1 MTRRVLFALSLFLAT
16 ESLHADSAV
25 LALAQASY
33 TFHEEAGTGAVTIL
47 RSGDKTVACS
57 VSYRVSVNTVLI
69 VDTVSFA
76 ANEVSKTVSFP
87 IPNDNLYDNYE
98 ASSTIYSFSISNAVN
113 AQIGSPGNATIRI
126 IDDEPLPTVTLQCN
140 PTVAEGNSGITL
152 FPVVVTLSGPF
163 RGNVFVD
170 VYVIGGTATADPDF
184 ADGFQNLITSLR
196 SRRDRRLAPLSS
208 RSRATTPRSPMRR
221 WSSARGSRVSRC
233 SRPRPPCS
241 RSSTTTTSSHQD
253 RNR

>member
-1 MTRRVLFALSLFLAT
+1 MTRRVLFALSLFLAA
-16 ESLHADSAV
+16 ESLHADAAV

-87 IPNDNLYDNYE
+87 IPNDNLYDNYD

-113 AQIGSPGNATIRI
+113 AQIGSPSNATIM
-126 IDDEPLPTVTLQCN
+126 
-140 PTVAEGNSGITL
+140 A
-152 FPVVVTLSGPF
+152 
-163 RGNVFVD
+163 
-170 VYVIGGTATADPDF
+170 
-184 ADGFQNLITSLR
+184 
-196 SRRDRRLAPLSS
+196 LSS
-208 RSRATTPRSPMRR
+208 
-221 WSSARGSRVSRC
+221 GGC
-233 SRPRPPCS
+233 
-241 RSSTTTTSSHQD
+241 D
-253 RNR
+253 RLR